1 MKITFVSLAIVV
13 FAISCNSESVIM
25 KTDLDLSN
33 LNGKV
38 WKVEKRIHDASV
50 GCVCPSAQ
58 DECDQSL
65 TIYDKKGNI
74 AQSFDIDPNGDTA
87 VHLKYLYNKNGIC
100 TRIEKFSKER
110 LIGKEVPVFQRG
122 KLIKLKVLDENAE
135 CVTTY
140 NYKYSGNDVSQ
151 IEAKDAEGELLNKT
165 VYENKD
171 GKLVSQTE
179 TGKDGK
185 VRSNARYIKNENND
199 NIEMLFSVA
208 GDTSVYR
215 VTYQYEYDAMGNW
228 TKQTKYFKNEISSV
242 VLRNITYYESSDAY

>member
-1 MKITFVSLAIVV
+1 M
-13 FAISCNSESVIM
+13 
-25 KTDLDLSN
+25 
-33 LNGKV
+33 
-38 WKVEKRIHDASV
+38 
-50 GCVCPSAQ
+50 
-58 DECDQSL
+58 
-65 TIYDKKGNI
+65 
-74 AQSFDIDPNGDTA
+74 
-87 VHLKYLYNKNGIC
+87 
-100 TRIEKFSKER
+100 
-110 LIGKEVPVFQRG
+110 
-122 KLIKLKVLDENAE
+122 
-135 CVTTY
+135 
-140 NYKYSGNDVSQ
+140 
-151 IEAKDAEGELLNKT
+151 EAKDAEGELLNKT